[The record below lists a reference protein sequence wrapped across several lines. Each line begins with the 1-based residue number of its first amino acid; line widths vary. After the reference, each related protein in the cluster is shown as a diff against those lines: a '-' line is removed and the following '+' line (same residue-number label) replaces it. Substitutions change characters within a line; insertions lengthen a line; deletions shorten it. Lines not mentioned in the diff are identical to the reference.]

1 MDECLCR
8 NQKTKD
14 DIVLPVAYLVCN
26 QTPPIA
32 DKPSLMSFEE
42 VETLFH
48 EFGHGLQHMLTTV
61 NYPQAAGI
69 NNVEW
74 DAVELASQF
83 MENWCL
89 EDQTI
94 SEIAIHWKTKEPLPE
109 SEINKL
115 RLSRTFN
122 SGLATLRQIHFALT
136 DLKLHSQWNEE
147 LEISPDE
154 LRREIAKTTTVM
166 DPIPEDQFLCAFS
179 HIFAGGYAAGY
190 YSYKWAEV
198 LSSDAFAAFEEAGL
212 ANHDEVRK
220 IGKKYRDSILS
231 LGGSR
236 SPNKVFKQFRG
247 RLPSTEALIRHSG
260 LN

>member
-1 MDECLCR
+1 
-8 NQKTKD
+8 
-14 DIVLPVAYLVCN
+14 
-26 QTPPIA
+26 
-32 DKPSLMSFEE
+32 
-42 VETLFH
+42 
-48 EFGHGLQHMLTTV
+48 
-61 NYPQAAGI
+61 
-69 NNVEW
+69 
-74 DAVELASQF
+74 

-94 SEIAIHWKTKEPLPE
+94 SEIAIHWKTKESLAE
-109 SEINKL
+109 TEINKL

-136 DLKLHSQWNEE
+136 DLKLHSQWNKDSEF
-147 LEISPDE
+147 SPDE
-154 LRREIAKTTTVM
+154 LRRQIAKDTTVLT
-166 DPIPEDQFLCAFS
+166 PIPEDQFLCAFS

-212 ANHDEVRK
+212 SNQDEVRK
-220 IGKKYRDSILS
+220 IGKKYRDSVLS

-236 SPNKVFKQFRG
+236 SPKQVFKQFRG
-247 RLPSTEALIRHSG
+247 RLPSTKALIRHSG

>member
-1 MDECLCR
+1 
-8 NQKTKD
+8 
-14 DIVLPVAYLVCN
+14 
-26 QTPPIA
+26 
-32 DKPSLMSFEE
+32 MSFEE

-48 EFGHGLQHMLTTV
+48 EFGHGLQHMMTTV
-61 NYPQAAGI
+61 DYPQAAGI

-136 DLKLHSQWNEE
+136 DLKLHSQWNED
-147 LEISPDE
+147 LKISPDQ
-154 LRREIAKTTTVM
+154 LRREIAKKTTVL

-212 ANHDEVRK
+212 ANQDEVRK

-247 RLPSTEALIRHSG
+247 RLPSTKALIRHSG